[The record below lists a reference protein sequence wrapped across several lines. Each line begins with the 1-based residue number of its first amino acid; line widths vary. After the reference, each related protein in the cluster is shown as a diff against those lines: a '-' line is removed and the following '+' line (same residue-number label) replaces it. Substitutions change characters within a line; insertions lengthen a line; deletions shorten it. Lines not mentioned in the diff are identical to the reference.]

1 MAELLVFGRLLSNS
15 IISAVWELRQIL
27 TGNPVDDGGKSPAES
42 AFTISSD
49 VTEISGTCAP
59 VGRGSAVGGVL
70 ANGEVC
76 ATGGDANQSIA
87 DNGACSANATPGPQI
102 IHANSLFLIQ
112 LNRHRC
118 LGLNWRKVHPKKRA
132 NKRISRQGHKSHQRK
147 DKEPF
152 YDSAHFKPRII
163 LILFT
168 LYMVF
173 SIRSRHSCNELK
185 FGVRSPIKNA
195 MTQRLMKTVA
205 LVGMMGAG
213 KTAVGKAV
221 AAQLGVD
228 FLDSDA
234 EIEKAANMTIP
245 EIFERDGEPFFR
257 EKESQV
263 INRLLDSAPCV
274 LSTGGGAFLA
284 PRNREAMSAK
294 GVSVW
299 LDAEIDV
306 LWARV
311 KNKDT
316 RPLLRTENP
325 YETLKSIY
333 TARVPI
339 YRLADVT
346 VVSEYDVSI
355 EDMAQRVVDA
365 LSQRPDVIENTD
377 D

>member
-1 MAELLVFGRLLSNS
+1 
-15 IISAVWELRQIL
+15 
-27 TGNPVDDGGKSPAES
+27 
-42 AFTISSD
+42 
-49 VTEISGTCAP
+49 
-59 VGRGSAVGGVL
+59 
-70 ANGEVC
+70 
-76 ATGGDANQSIA
+76 
-87 DNGACSANATPGPQI
+87 
-102 IHANSLFLIQ
+102 
-112 LNRHRC
+112 
-118 LGLNWRKVHPKKRA
+118 
-132 NKRISRQGHKSHQRK
+132 
-147 DKEPF
+147 
-152 YDSAHFKPRII
+152 
-163 LILFT
+163 
-168 LYMVF
+168 
-173 SIRSRHSCNELK
+173 
-185 FGVRSPIKNA
+185 
-195 MTQRLMKTVA
+195 MKTVA

-284 PRNREAMSAK
+284 PRNREAMSSK